1 MGEVEGTLPATPAA
15 AVAPAAF
22 APPTAAVEPALAG
35 PPALVLFAVVPAL
48 PADAAGLGLAAVDPA
63 EELVG
68 AAVLPPVAAVT
79 RLELAAV
86 EPADEP
92 AGAAALVPL
101 VADIVAALPL
111 SSDWSELQL
120 AAPTPRTVTSNTGAT
135 LGRKKDR
142 RLFIKPC
149 NARTLDQ
156 RTLAST
162 TPVLLQRDTT
172 GLDYF
177 PLALPLPRER
187 SMRKGL
193 SRTYQLGS
201 HDEENVMKQTNTFQS
216 RTSAGGSHRYFRS
229 TDRVCWTLGLLLLIT
244 DCASTEDSKAGTEA
258 TAGTNATTAPA
269 TAAGATSG
277 SAGTPASGAGG
288 RTGAPLPANTTGQG
302 LSPGETEYPAAIGE
316 TATITTVAGPVI
328 GEIVDH
334 EGTPVNIFRGIPYAA
349 AAVGNLRFAPPAPVT
364 PWTEPRK
371 AKPWADR
378 CPQVE
383 SRLTAN
389 GAISEDCL
397 NLNVV
402 TPSLD
407 GAAGLPVMVFYHGGG
422 LTIGTANSPTYSHF
436 ALPAQE
442 NVVVVTVN
450 QRLGP
455 IGYLAH
461 PALAAESANAS
472 SGNYGTLDQI
482 ASLEWV
488 RDNIAAFGGDPNN
501 VTIFGESGG
510 GTKVLSCVGSPRCK
524 GLFHRA
530 IVQSGSGSN
539 GQGAMAERA
548 TAEQQGVAL
557 AAKLGI
563 AADDPDALQKLRA
576 ARFEDIVAAAEDPA
590 VGFRT
595 NITVDGWVFPKSI
608 YDAIQEGSQADV
620 PLIVG
625 ANEAEAS
632 LLSGSVPDLAIAM
645 ASVPSKAYVYN
656 FTRLPPGWQ
665 VDSCPG
671 AFHGLELAYVFGHIP
686 WALTSPTMVFLGL
699 QAGCPTNTDPAAT
712 EVDKQIAVNAMKI
725 WGQFARTGNP
735 SVAGLIEWPP
745 YTAAGD
751 QYLDIGEQLI
761 VKTGVR
767 TSGVAASGIGGSM
780 N

>member
-1 MGEVEGTLPATPAA
+1 MKRIETFQLRT
-15 AVAPAAF
+15 
-22 APPTAAVEPALAG
+22 
-35 PPALVLFAVVPAL
+35 
-48 PADAAGLGLAAVDPA
+48 
-63 EELVG
+63 
-68 AAVLPPVAAVT
+68 
-79 RLELAAV
+79 
-86 EPADEP
+86 
-92 AGAAALVPL
+92 
-101 VADIVAALPL
+101 
-111 SSDWSELQL
+111 SD
-120 AAPTPRTVTSNTGAT
+120 
-135 LGRKKDR
+135 DR
-142 RLFIKPC
+142 GC
-149 NARTLDQ
+149 
-156 RTLAST
+156 
-162 TPVLLQRDTT
+162 
-172 GLDYF
+172 
-177 PLALPLPRER
+177 
-187 SMRKGL
+187 
-193 SRTYQLGS
+193 LGS
-201 HDEENVMKQTNTFQS
+201 
-216 RTSAGGSHRYFRS
+216 RS
-229 TDRVCWTLGLLLLIT
+229 TERACWTLGLLLSVAGCT
-244 DCASTEDSKAGTEA
+244 SSADSSASVSTNAGTASA
-258 TAGTNATTAPA
+258 TPVG
-269 TAAGATSG
+269 GASAS
-277 SAGTPASGAGG
+277 SAGNSAV
-288 RTGAPLPANTTGQG
+288 PANTTGQG
-302 LSPGETEYPAAIGE
+302 LSPGESEYPAAVGE
-316 TATITTVAGPVI
+316 TAAIMTLAGPVV
-328 GEIVDH
+328 GDVVDH
-334 EGTPVNIFRGIPYAA
+334 KGTPVNIFRGIPYAA
-349 AAVGNLRFAPPAPVT
+349 PAAGNLRFAPPAPVA
-364 PWTEPRK
+364 PWTEALK
-371 AKPWADR
+371 AKPWANR

-402 TPSLD
+402 TPSLER
-407 GAAGLPVMVFYHGGG
+407 AAGLPVMVFYHGGG

-488 RDNIAAFGGDPNN
+488 RDNIAAFGGDANN

-539 GQGAMAERA
+539 GQSAMTDRA

-563 AADDPDALQKLRA
+563 TADDPNALQKLRA
-576 ARFEDIVAAAEDPA
+576 APFEDIVAAAEDTA

-595 NITVDGWVFPKSI
+595 NITIDGWVFPKSI
-608 YDAIQEGSQADV
+608 YDALQEGSQSDV

-625 ANEAEAS
+625 ANEAES
-632 LLSGSVPDLAIAM
+632 TLLSGSVPDLAIGM

-671 AFHGLELAYVFGHIP
+671 AFHGLELAYVFGHVP

-699 QAGCPTNTDPAAT
+699 QAGCPTMTDPAAT
-712 EVDKQIAVNAMKI
+712 DVDQQIAVNAMKI

-745 YTAAGD
+745 YTAEGD
-751 QYLDIGEQLI
+751 QYLELGEQLTI
-761 VKTGVR
+761 KTGVR

-780 N
+780 